1 MGPMKACLEHVP
13 SEKGDS
19 GDSKASKVTNKKKVF
34 KHVGST
40 ENICIHIWIDYST
53 LVIWFGL
60 PGLPE

>member
-13 SEKGDS
+13 SEKGDC
-19 GDSKASKVTNKKKVF
+19 KASKVTNKKKVL

-53 LVIWFGL
+53 LVLWFGL
-60 PGLPE
+60 RGLPE

>member
-19 GDSKASKVTNKKKVF
+19 KVFKVTNKKKVF